1 MASIHLHSDCPNTMT
16 SVSNRFIDHFMPEA
30 NGEFVKVYIYLLRC
44 INSPDAVVSV
54 STIADL
60 FEHTEKDVIRALKY
74 WEKVKLIQIEYDSDK
89 SISGICFL
97 GEDSASAGSASAS
110 SKISHDAV
118 SENSVSR
125 ATAQAKTNVRSASAH
140 TESTSA
146 KNGKALSKKEY
157 TLDEIKA
164 FQKDEDISELFFI
177 IETYM
182 KHPLGTTDINTV
194 LYWHETLHFST
205 ELIVYLVEYCISKGH
220 SSMRY
225 MDKVALGW
233 CDNNITTVEQAKE
246 NSAAHSQVYYGVM
259 KALGISGRNLVD
271 SETSLVQKWSKE
283 YGFDMELIQEA
294 CKRTII
300 ATHQPSFEYTDSILS
315 NWYKNH
321 VHTLKDI
328 ARLDTAYV
336 KTKKSTA
343 EAPTTSNKN
352 KFNNFNQ
359 RKYDYDE
366 YEKMLLTT
374 SVH

>member
-16 SVSNRFIDHFMPEA
+16 SVSNRFIDHFMPKA

-60 FEHTEKDVIRALKY
+60 FEHTEKDVVRALKY
-74 WEKVKLIQIEYDSDK
+74 WEKVKLIQLEYDSDK
-89 SISGICFL
+89 TISGICFL
-97 GEDSASAGSASAS
+97 SEDSAGTASNSSRTDSTNDSNNPVSHSDTPAKTTTASA
-110 SKISHDAV
+110 KD
-118 SENSVSR
+118 
-125 ATAQAKTNVRSASAH
+125 
-140 TESTSA
+140 
-146 KNGKALSKKEY
+146 GKAPSKKEY

-182 KHPLGTTDINTV
+182 KHPLGATDINTV
-194 LYWHETLHFST
+194 LFWHETLHFST

-225 MDKVALGW
+225 MDKVAMGW
-233 CDNNITTVEQAKE
+233 CDNSITTVEQAKE
-246 NSAAHSQVYYGVM
+246 NAAAHSQVYYGVM

-271 SETSLVQKWSKE
+271 SEISLIQKWTKD

-294 CKRTII
+294 CKRTIT
-300 ATHQPSFEYTDSILS
+300 ATHQPSFEYADSILAS
-315 NWYKNH
+315 WHKNQ
-321 VHTLKDI
+321 VHTLKDVSS
-328 ARLDTAYV
+328 LDTAYV

-343 EAPTTSNKN
+343 GAPASSGKN

-359 RKYDYDE
+359 RSYDYDE